1 MVLLEAVMDGRQID
15 LTKRLTKKISAIQNT
30 STPIDFRNLITFIA
44 LKLGLLLEDENVVF
58 IQEFS

>member
-1 MVLLEAVMDGRQID
+1 MVLLEAIMEGRQID
-15 LTKRLTKKISAIQNT
+15 LTKRLTKKISGIQNT
-30 STPIDFRNLITFIA
+30 STPIDFGNLITFIA